1 MRVLAM
7 ILVFIT
13 MLVGAFFGYCYY
25 GAQMQIEGVA
35 TSSVQA
41 TEAMGTLA
49 DIESHMRNGSFLGVS
64 FREAEFTEPAQY
76 EFQTITLRMKNRGM
90 FPMDWIQFEVQ
101 PGVADVLQ
109 LPQERTPTLGAN
121 STGDFSADILTLS
134 GAETRHTVRISYY
147 VLGRKITIS
156 YTMTQQ

>member
-7 ILVFIT
+7 ILVFVT
-13 MLVGAFFGYCYY
+13 MLAGAFFGYCYY
-25 GAQMQIEGVA
+25 GAQMQIEGAAV
-35 TSSVQA
+35 SRVPA
-41 TEAMGTLA
+41 TEAMGTLTNVQ
-49 DIESHMRNGSFLGVS
+49 DRMRDSSFLGVS
-64 FREAEFTEPAQY
+64 FREAELAEPALY

-109 LPQERTPTLGAN
+109 LPQERTPTLAAN
-121 STGDFSADILTLS
+121 STADFSADILTLS
-134 GAETRHTVRISYY
+134 GAELRHTVNISYY

-156 YTMTQQ
+156 HTITQQ